1 MVIYVLNELKHEAN
15 LTVTENGAVAFRSTH
30 SACLDLFA
38 SCGALRVASEEDII
52 ARFTRAFAED
62 NDIAMRILFYLRDIR
77 GGLGER
83 RSFRYALRFL
93 AQTVPQSIIRNLPLI
108 AEYGRY
114 DDLLWLLHT
123 PCEDAAV
130 RLIRDQLQADLDAL
144 HNNKHVSLL
153 AKWLPSVNTSSP
165 ETRAC
170 AKYLCRLLGMRQK
183 AYRHTLSALRASIDL
198 LEERLRCGNFPQD
211 YTAYPGK
218 AIFKYRSALHR
229 RDPIQFEKFMQDV
242 RDGRVAMHTS
252 VVYPYEIVRAAK
264 TCMTGEEQQTLDT
277 MWRALPDYTD
287 GRNALAVIDGSASM
301 TWGIDN
307 TVSPSDIA
315 LSLGIY
321 FAERNTG
328 HFANHFI
335 TFSRTPQL
343 VKIRGNTICNRVR
356 FCDSFNE
363 IANTDLY
370 EVFMLILITAI
381 RHGLPQSELP
391 ELLYII
397 SDMEFDYGTTPDKTV
412 FEDAKEKYEEYGY
425 TLPQVVYWNVC
436 ARNTQFPV
444 TMDEHGCAL
453 VSGAS
458 PTLFSQMM
466 SHELTPYSMMEQVL
480 SSPRYSGICA

>member
-1 MVIYVLNELKHEAN
+1 MLNELKREAN
-15 LTVTENGAVAFRSTH
+15 LTATENGAAAFCSTH

-38 SCGALRVASEEDII
+38 SCGALRTASEEHII
-52 ARFTRAFAED
+52 ARFARAYAED
-62 NDIAMRILFYLRDIR
+62 RDMTMRILFYMRDIR

-83 RSFRYALRFL
+83 KVFRYALRSL
-93 AQTVPQSIIRNLPLI
+93 AQTAPQSVIRNLPFI

-114 DDLLWLLHT
+114 DDLLWLLQT

-130 RLIRDQLQADLDAL
+130 RLIHNQLLADLDSL

-153 AKWLPSVNTSSP
+153 AKWLPSVNTSSI

-183 AYRHTLSALRASIDL
+183 TYRRSLSLLRASIDI
-198 LEERLRCGNFPQD
+198 LENRLRCGNFPRD
-211 YTAYPGK
+211 YTAVPGK
-218 AIFKYRSALHR
+218 AMFKYRRALLR
-229 RDPIQFEKFMQDV
+229 RDPIHFEKYLQDV
-242 RDGRVAMHTS
+242 RDNHVTMHTS

-264 TCMTGEEQQTLDT
+264 NALTLTPEEQLTLDT
-277 MWRALPDYTD
+277 MWHALPDYTD
-287 GRNALAVIDGSASM
+287 GRNAIAVIDGSASM
-301 TWGIDN
+301 TWSIDN
-307 TVSPSDIA
+307 TVSPADIA

-335 TFSRTPQL
+335 TFSETPQL
-343 VKIRGNTICNRVR
+343 VEIRGNTICNRVR

-363 IANTDLY
+363 VANTDLY
-370 EVFMLILITAI
+370 EVFMLILLTAI
-381 RHGLPQSELP
+381 RHNLPQSELP

-397 SDMEFDYGTTPDKTV
+397 SDMEFDCGTVPDKTV
-412 FEDAKEKYEEYGY
+412 FEDAKEKFEEYGY

-458 PTLFSQMM
+458 PTLFSQMI
-466 SHELTPYSMMEQVL
+466 SHELTPYSMMEHVL

>member
-1 MVIYVLNELKHEAN
+1 MLNELKREAN
-15 LTVTENGAVAFRSTH
+15 LTVTENGAAAFRSTH

-38 SCGALRVASEEDII
+38 SCGALRTASEEHII
-52 ARFTRAFAED
+52 ARFARAYAED
-62 NDIAMRILFYLRDIR
+62 RDMAMRILFYMRDIR

-83 RSFRYALRFL
+83 ETFRYALRSF
-93 AQTVPQSIIRNLPLI
+93 AQTAPQSVIRNLPLI

-114 DDLLWLLHT
+114 DDLLWLLQT
-123 PCEDAAV
+123 PCEEAAV
-130 RLIRDQLQADLDAL
+130 QLIHDQLLTDLDAL
-144 HNNKHVSLL
+144 HSNKHVSLL
-153 AKWLPSVNTSSP
+153 AKWLPSVNASSA

-183 AYRHTLSALRASIDL
+183 AYRRALSSLRAAIDT
-198 LEERLRCGNFPQD
+198 LEDRLRCGNFPQD
-211 YTAYPGK
+211 YSTFPGK
-218 AIFKYRSALHR
+218 AMFKYRKALLR
-229 RDPIQFEKFMQDV
+229 RDPIYYEKYLQDV
-242 RDGRVAMHTS
+242 REGRVAMHTS
-252 VVYPYEIVRAAK
+252 TMYPYEIVRAVK
-264 TCMTGEEQQTLDT
+264 NGPTPEECLTLDT

-335 TFSRTPQL
+335 TFSETPQL
-343 VKIRGNTICNRVR
+343 VEIKGRNICNRVR

-363 IANTDLY
+363 VANTDLY

-381 RHGLPQSELP
+381 RYKLPQSELP

-397 SDMEFDYGTTPDKTV
+397 SDMEFDCGTVPDKTV

-425 TLPQVVYWNVC
+425 TLPQIVYWNVC
-436 ARNTQFPV
+436 ARNAQFPV
-444 TMDEHGCAL
+444 TMNEHGCAL

-458 PTLFSQMM
+458 PALFSQMM

>member
-1 MVIYVLNELKHEAN
+1 MLNELKREAN
-15 LTVTENGAVAFRSTH
+15 LTATENGAVAFRSTH

-52 ARFTRAFAED
+52 ARFARAFTED
-62 NDIAMRILFYLRDIR
+62 SDIAMRILFYLRDIR

-93 AQTVPQSIIRNLPLI
+93 AQTAPQSIIRNLPLI

-114 DDLLWLLHT
+114 DDLLWLLQT
-123 PCEDAAV
+123 PCEDEV
-130 RLIRDQLQADLDAL
+130 VQLIRDQLQADLDAL
-144 HNNKHVSLL
+144 HNNKHISLL
-153 AKWLPSVNTSSP
+153 AKWLPSVNTSST

-183 AYRHTLSALRASIDL
+183 AYRRALSSLRASIDI
-198 LEERLRCGNFPQD
+198 LENRLRCGDLPRD
-211 YTAYPGK
+211 YTACPGK
-218 AIFKYRSALHR
+218 AIFKYRQALHR
-229 RDPIQFEKFMQDV
+229 RDPVYFEKYMKDV
-242 RDGRVAMHTS
+242 REGRVAMHTS

-264 TCMTGEEQQTLDT
+264 NCIDLDEQLTLDT

-301 TWGIDN
+301 TWGLDN
-307 TVSPSDIA
+307 NVSPADIA

-328 HFANHFI
+328 HFSNHFI
-335 TFSRTPQL
+335 TFSETPQL
-343 VKIRGNTICNRVR
+343 VEIKGNTIGARVR
-356 FCDSFNE
+356 FCDTFNE

-381 RHGLPQSELP
+381 RHNLPQSELP

-397 SDMEFDYGTTPDKTV
+397 SDMEFDCGTVPDKTV
-412 FEDAKEKYEEYGY
+412 FEDAREKYEEYGY
-425 TLPQVVYWNVC
+425 TLPQVIYWNVC
-436 ARNTQFPV
+436 ARNNQYPV

-480 SSPRYSGICA
+480 SSPRYSSICA